1 MKFLIAII
9 IIAGTALIGSRITFI
24 RKQLGLGVKNIFF
37 TGIEYILLGLLLGGS
52 GLKILDADTIR
63 KFQPFL
69 IFGLAWVGYLY
80 GIQFEIKLVMA
91 LPKKFFSITAIQA
104 IITFII
110 VSLSMFTFFHL
121 LSIISLEKAI
131 IISIVLGITALST
144 AQSALAIAN
153 RNFKFKD
160 QRLFDLLRYIAA
172 VDGLFSMFFFSVFLA
187 FTNPGTAT
195 IVPLLS
201 ALKWTGLTA
210 FAALIPAMIFLLM
223 NKTGYKHGDF
233 LLLLTGIIAFTG
245 GMSWQLGLSPLIS
258 GLIAG
263 IFIANTCKFRIRALN
278 FLSDGEKPIYIIMLI
293 ILGAGWDLGQKMSIA
308 AVLIF
313 IIFRTAGKVMGNFA
327 AVKSFRSAFRI
338 PPGVGFSLLSQG
350 GISFGIIINFNIIYP
365 ELSTWIIYII
375 LISTFFFEL
384 ISPRLILASFQD
396 RANQTS
402 GPLSGEYDEK

>member
-1 MKFLIAII
+1 
-9 IIAGTALIGSRITFI
+9 
-24 RKQLGLGVKNIFF
+24 
-37 TGIEYILLGLLLGGS
+37 LGLLLGGS

-313 IIFRTAGKVMGNFA
+313 IIFRTAGKVTGNFA

>member
-80 GIQFEIKLVMA
+80 GIQFEIKLVRG

-187 FTNPGTAT
+187 FT
-195 IVPLLS
+195 
-201 ALKWTGLTA
+201 
-210 FAALIPAMIFLLM
+210 
-223 NKTGYKHGDF
+223 
-233 LLLLTGIIAFTG
+233 
-245 GMSWQLGLSPLIS
+245 
-258 GLIAG
+258 
-263 IFIANTCKFRIRALN
+263 
-278 FLSDGEKPIYIIMLI
+278 
-293 ILGAGWDLGQKMSIA
+293 
-308 AVLIF
+308 
-313 IIFRTAGKVMGNFA
+313 
-327 AVKSFRSAFRI
+327 
-338 PPGVGFSLLSQG
+338 
-350 GISFGIIINFNIIYP
+350 
-365 ELSTWIIYII
+365 
-375 LISTFFFEL
+375 
-384 ISPRLILASFQD
+384 
-396 RANQTS
+396 
-402 GPLSGEYDEK
+402 